1 VKPAG
6 EAVRLHQAAD
16 EYQEAAW
23 VVDRIVSLR
32 ETGRAAVLFRMN
44 AQSRLFEEGLMRHR
58 IPYEVVGGVGFYERE
73 EVKDLLSY
81 LRLVVNPRDPIALR
95 RVINVPARGIGD
107 KTVDEV
113 TRHAA
118 ARGVS
123 PWEALTALAEGALLP
138 ARAAQPLRRFREMIL
153 GLREDAAR
161 LGVKGL
167 LTRTLEVTG
176 YAAALAQETTQ
187 ESQDRL
193 ENLAELLSA
202 AADYEA
208 RDESPTLAGFLDRV
222 SLLTDVDRSPGQAP
236 ILLMTFHAAKGL
248 EFASVFLVG
257 LEEGLVPHS
266 RSASSAEALEEE
278 RRLVYVGMTRAM
290 ERLHV
295 TWAQS
300 RQVFGQRRL
309 CEPSRF
315 LTEIPRDRLEVTAD
329 AVYEAPLRE
338 RPPPVWR
345 PRPSAAVL
353 SPPPAGVPGELRPG
367 VKVRHPLFGVGT
379 VLRSEGAGDDLKLT
393 VSFTG
398 IGAKRLVAR
407 YAGLEL
413 A

>member
-1 VKPAG
+1 V
-6 EAVRLHQAAD
+6 E
-16 EYQEAAW
+16 
-23 VVDRIVSLR
+23 
-32 ETGRAAVLFRMN
+32 
-44 AQSRLFEEGLMRHR
+44 
-58 IPYEVVGGVGFYERE
+58 
-73 EVKDLLSY
+73 
-81 LRLVVNPRDPIALR
+81 
-95 RVINVPARGIGD
+95 
-107 KTVDEV
+107 EV
-113 TRHAA
+113 TRVAA
-118 ARGVS
+118 ARGLS
-123 PWEALTALAEGALLP
+123 SWEALAVVEDEGLLP
-138 ARAAQPLRRFREMIL
+138 GRAIQPLHRFREMIA

-167 LTRTLEVTG
+167 LTRTLEATG
-176 YAAALAQETTQ
+176 YAAALAQEPTQ

-208 RDESPTLAGFLDRV
+208 REESPRLAGFLDRV
-222 SLLTDVDRSPGQAP
+222 SLLTDVDRTPGQAP

-248 EFASVFLVG
+248 EFDSVFLAG
-257 LEEGLVPHS
+257 MEEGLVPHS
-266 RSASSAEALEEE
+266 RSQGHPEALEEE

-290 ERLHV
+290 ERLHL

-315 LTEIPRDRLEVTAD
+315 LLEIPRDRLEVTAD
-329 AVYEAPLRE
+329 AVYEAPARE
-338 RPPPVWR
+338 RRPATSWR
-345 PRPSAAVL
+345 PRTGAPSRSEPGPLV
-353 SPPPAGVPGELRPG
+353 PGVPAHEMRPG

-393 VSFTG
+393 VSFSG